1 MTLRR
6 RIARGALAA
15 SVALAL
21 TLGTGACKQMEEMS
35 EKLGV
40 GGTTAVG
47 AGGGALAGAG
57 IGAAFGGKKGA
68 LIGALVGGVAGG
80 TAGYFYAKE
89 VQKKKATEAQKREA
103 EAKYADRV
111 RNTPPEQREQLR
123 SAKPNSRVAIKLDDG
138 TYQEVDP
145 TTGRATETSYVVT
158 PEEERRIREAQE
170 KEGKLVK
177 VDQYDVL
184 FDPGTQGSAG

>member
-1 MTLRR
+1 
-6 RIARGALAA
+6 
-15 SVALAL
+15 
-21 TLGTGACKQMEEMS
+21 MS

-57 IGAAFGGKKGA
+57 IGAAFGGKGRA
-68 LIGALVGGVAGG
+68 ASAALVGGVAGG

-89 VQKKKATEAQKREA
+89 VKKKQASEAQSARP
-103 EAKYADRV
+103 RPS
-111 RNTPPEQREQLR
+111 TPIA
-123 SAKPNSRVAIKLDDG
+123 SATRRPSSASSFAAPSPTRASPIKLDDG

-158 PEEERRIREAQE
+158 PEEERRIRDAQE